1 MLKLARGNTTVTGS
15 IQLRTAVKKC
25 VLIAVKMV
33 TFENIIIAKFEMRKN
48 TLTIQECRI
57 LGSNPGVS
65 HVWTGSLAS
74 QSRGLD
80 PFL

>member
-33 TFENIIIAKFEMRKN
+33 TFENIIIAKFEMREN

-57 LGSNPGVS
+57 LDSNPGVS
-65 HVWTGSLAS
+65 HV
-74 QSRGLD
+74 LD
-80 PFL
+80 P